1 MISFVK
7 GILAV
12 RDPAQAIVD
21 VNGVGYSVAIPEST
35 QTQLPE
41 VGSEITFYTHYH
53 CRENEV
59 KLYGFT
65 SRDELKVFETALVV
79 KGVGPSLALNIVSKL
94 SPTEFQRAVRD
105 GDHTTLMRV
114 PRLNKELAQLMIM
127 KLKNTIRKLHL
138 DAKVDEAGTGS
149 GEHTEAGVQVLVG
162 LGASEAA
169 AERAI
174 VDAQK
179 ILGPTAKR
187 EELVRLALARLN
199 Q

>member
-12 RDPAQAIVD
+12 NSPRLVIVD
-21 VNGVGYSVAIPEST
+21 VNGVGYSVDIPESIKA
-35 QTQLPE
+35 QLPE
-41 VGSEITFYTHYH
+41 VGSDITFYTHYH

-65 SRDELKVFETALVV
+65 SQDELTVFETALVV
-79 KGVGPSLALNIVSKL
+79 KGIGPSLALNIVSKL
-94 SPTEFQRAVRD
+94 SPPEFQRAIRD
-105 GDHTTLMRV
+105 GDHSTLMRV

-127 KLKNTIRKLHL
+127 KLKNTIRKIHF
-138 DAKVDEAGTGS
+138 DTKVDDAGS
-149 GEHTEAGVQVLVG
+149 QEHTEAGVKVLMG
-162 LGASEAA
+162 LGASESA

-174 VDAQK
+174 ADAQK
-179 ILGPTAKR
+179 ILGSTAKR
-187 EELVRLALARLN
+187 EELVRLALARIN

>member
-7 GILAV
+7 GVLAV
-12 RDPAQAIVD
+12 KDPTQVIVD
-21 VNGVGYSVAIPEST
+21 VNGVGYSVEIAAST
-35 QTQLPE
+35 KGQLPE

-94 SPTEFQRAVRD
+94 SPAEFQRAVRD
-105 GDHTTLMRV
+105 GDHATLVRV

-127 KLKNTIRKLHL
+127 KLKNAVRKIHF
-138 DAKVDEAGTGS
+138 DAKVDEGGS
-149 GEHTEAGVQVLVG
+149 QEHTEAGVKVLVG
-162 LGASEAA
+162 LGASESA

-174 VDAQK
+174 ADAQK

>member
-7 GILAV
+7 GVLAV
-12 RDPAQAIVD
+12 TDPTQVIVD
-21 VNGVGYSVAIPEST
+21 VNGIGYSVEIAAST
-35 QTQLPE
+35 KDRLPA

-105 GDHTTLMRV
+105 GDHATLTRV

-127 KLKNTIRKLHL
+127 KLKNAIRKIHF
-138 DAKVDEAGTGS
+138 DTKVDEIGS
-149 GEHTEAGVQVLVG
+149 GEHTEAGVKVLVA
-162 LGASEAA
+162 LGAAESA

-174 VDAQK
+174 ADAQK
-179 ILGPTAKR
+179 ILGTAAKP

>member
-1 MISFVK
+1 MIAFVK
-7 GILAV
+7 GILATKG
-12 RDPAQAIVD
+12 PQQIIVD
-21 VNGVGYSVAIPEST
+21 VNGIGYSIDIPENT
-35 QTQLPE
+35 KTQLPE
-41 VGSEITFYTHYH
+41 VGSEVTFYTHYH

-65 SRDELKVFETALVV
+65 SQDELTVFETALVV
-79 KGVGPSLALNIVSKL
+79 KGVGPSLALNIVSKIT
-94 SPTEFQRAVRD
+94 PAEFQRAIRD
-105 GDHTTLMRV
+105 ANHATLMRV

-127 KLKNTIRKLHL
+127 KLKNTVRKIHFE
-138 DAKVDEAGTGS
+138 AKVDEGGS
-149 GEHTEAGVQVLVG
+149 QEHTAAGVKVLMG

-174 VDAQK
+174 ADAQK

-187 EELVRLALARLN
+187 EELIRLALARLN

>member
-1 MISFVK
+1 MIAFVK
-7 GILAV
+7 GILAINGPKRV
-12 RDPAQAIVD
+12 VVD
-21 VNGVGYSVAIPEST
+21 VNGIGYSVDISENT
-35 QTQLPE
+35 KTQLPE
-41 VGSEITFYTHYH
+41 IGSEITFYTHYH

-65 SRDELKVFETALVV
+65 SQDELTVFETALVV
-79 KGVGPSLALNIVSKL
+79 KGVGPSLALNVVSKI
-94 SPTEFQRAVRD
+94 SPAEFQRAILD
-105 GDHTTLMRV
+105 GNHATLMRV

-127 KLKNTIRKLHL
+127 KLKNTVRKIHF
-138 DAKVDEAGTGS
+138 DAKVDEAGNQ
-149 GEHTEAGVQVLVG
+149 EHTEAGVKVLVG

-169 AERAI
+169 AELAI
-174 VDAQK
+174 ADAQK

>member
-12 RDPAQAIVD
+12 KGPKQAIVD
-21 VNGVGYSVAIPEST
+21 INGIGYSVDIAVGTE
-35 QTQLPE
+35 TQLPE
-41 VGSEITFYTHYH
+41 VGSEITLYTHYH

-65 SRDELKVFETALVV
+65 SQDELTVFETALVV
-79 KGVGPSLALNIVSKL
+79 KGVGPTLALNIASKL
-94 SPTEFQRAVRD
+94 SPAEFQRAVRD
-105 GDHTTLMRV
+105 GDHATLMRV

-127 KLKNTIRKLHL
+127 KLKNTIRKIRF
-138 DAKVDEAGTGS
+138 DAKVDEIGS
-149 GEHTEAGVQVLVG
+149 TEHTDAGVKVLMG
-162 LGASEAA
+162 LGASESA

-179 ILGPTAKR
+179 ILGTTAKP

>member
-1 MISFVK
+1 MISFVR
-7 GILAV
+7 GALAV
-12 RDPAQAIVD
+12 KGPKQAVVD
-21 VNGVGYSVAIPEST
+21 VNGIGYSVDIAAST
-35 QTQLPE
+35 KDKLPE
-41 VGSEITFYTHYH
+41 VGSEITFYTYYH

-65 SRDELKVFETALVV
+65 SRDELKVFETALVA
-79 KGVGPSLALNIVSKL
+79 KGVGPALALNIVSKL
-94 SPTEFQRAVRD
+94 SPAEFQRAVRD

-114 PRLNKELAQLMIM
+114 PRLNKELAQLIIM
-127 KLKNTIRKLHL
+127 KLKNSIRKVHF
-138 DAKVDEAGTGS
+138 DTKVDEGGMQQ
-149 GEHTEAGVQVLVG
+149 HTETGVKVLVG
-162 LGASEAA
+162 LGASESE

>member
-12 RDPAQAIVD
+12 KGPKQAIVD
-21 VNGVGYSVAIPEST
+21 INGIGYSVDIAVGTEA
-35 QTQLPE
+35 QLPE
-41 VGSEITFYTHYH
+41 VGSEITLYTHYH

-65 SRDELKVFETALVV
+65 SQDELTVFETALVV
-79 KGVGPSLALNIVSKL
+79 KGVGPTLALNIASKL
-94 SPTEFQRAVRD
+94 SPAEFQRAVRD
-105 GDHTTLMRV
+105 GDHATLMRV
-114 PRLNKELAQLMIM
+114 PRLNKELAQLMTI
-127 KLKNTIRKLHL
+127 KLKNTIGKIHF
-138 DAKVDEAGTGS
+138 DAKVDEGGS
-149 GEHTEAGVQVLVG
+149 QEHTEAGVQVLMG
-162 LGASEAA
+162 LGASESA

>member
-1 MISFVK
+1 MISFVR
-7 GILAV
+7 GVLAV
-12 RDPAQAIVD
+12 RDSAQVIVD
-21 VNGVGYSVAIPEST
+21 VNGVGYSIDIGEST
-35 QTQLPE
+35 KSQLPE
-41 VGSEITFYTHYH
+41 VGSEVIFYTHYH

-59 KLYGFT
+59 KLYGFA

-94 SPTEFQRAVRD
+94 SPAEFQRAIREA
-105 GDHTTLMRV
+105 DHATLMRV

-127 KLKNTIRKLHL
+127 KLKNTIRKIHF
-138 DAKVDEAGTGS
+138 DAKVDEIGS
-149 GEHTEAGVQVLVG
+149 TDHTEAGVKVLVA
-162 LGASEAA
+162 LGASESA

-174 VDAQK
+174 ADAQK

>member
-7 GILAV
+7 GVLAV
-12 RDPAQAIVD
+12 KDSTQVIVD
-21 VNGVGYSVAIPEST
+21 VNGIGYSVDIGEWTNS
-35 QTQLPE
+35 QLPE
-41 VGSEITFYTHYH
+41 VGSEITLYTHYH

-59 KLYGFT
+59 KLYGFA
-65 SRDELKVFETALVV
+65 SRDELRVFETALVV

-94 SPTEFQRAVRD
+94 SPAEFQRAIRE
-105 GDHTTLMRV
+105 GDHATLMRV
-114 PRLNKELAQLMIM
+114 PRLNKELAQLTIM
-127 KLKNTIRKLHL
+127 KLKNTIRKVHF
-138 DAKVDEAGTGS
+138 DAKVDEAGS
-149 GEHTEAGVQVLVG
+149 GEHTEAGVKVLVG
-162 LGASEAA
+162 LGASESA

-187 EELVRLALARLN
+187 EELVRLALTRLN

>member
-7 GILAV
+7 GVLAV
-12 RDPAQAIVD
+12 KEPTEAIVD
-21 VNGVGYSVAIPEST
+21 VNGVGYSVQIAESAKS
-35 QTQLPE
+35 QLPD
-41 VGSEITFYTHYH
+41 VGSEIIFYTHYH

-59 KLYGFT
+59 KLYGFA

-79 KGVGPSLALNIVSKL
+79 KGVGPALALNIVSKL
-94 SPTEFQRAVRD
+94 SPVEFQQAIRN

-127 KLKNTIRKLHL
+127 KLKNTIRKVRF
-138 DAKVDEAGTGS
+138 DSKVDEVGS
-149 GEHTEAGVQVLVG
+149 REQTEAGVKVLVG
-162 LGASEAA
+162 LGASESA

-174 VDAQK
+174 AEAQT
-179 ILGPTAKR
+179 ILGPTAKP
-187 EELVRLALARLN
+187 EELVRLALARIN